1 MNGVRRSCL
10 AADLRSRIGEVSL
23 VGWVFEK
30 SSKGEELQ
38 ITLRDMSGLGKI
50 TVDRRQAGSDVRAKL
65 RDLSIGSAI
74 AIKGNLNRGRLDPTS
89 VSILSKADPLPI
101 DLRSIDTSSLDLM
114 KRRYLTVR
122 SPKMM
127 TILRVQSELFMT
139 IREFLRGKGFVEIQP
154 PIVGPV
160 TDPGIRG
167 ADQVTITWYHGV
179 PYKIMSSMI
188 LYKQM
193 AICSLE
199 KVYSFS
205 PNIRL
210 EPIRAVD
217 TRRHLSE
224 FWQVDV
230 EQAFATCEDVM
241 ELGEEMLVH
250 VMRKIRFRCREE
262 LGKLGRRLR
271 VPSVPF
277 KRVTHQEAVEMARS
291 MGYEMSRDG
300 EVPWDAEEALSMSFK
315 EPVWITGYPVAS
327 RGFYYIEDP
336 DDPSQLK
343 SMDLIYP
350 DGYGE
355 AISGGEREYRYERV
369 VRNLRAGGEDP
380 KKYGWYVEMLRYG
393 IPPSAG
399 FGIGV
404 ERLTRYA
411 CGLEAVWEATPFPK
425 VPGILSP

>member
-1 MNGVRRSCL
+1 MDRIQRTCL
-10 AADLRSRIGEVSL
+10 AADLGSRSGEVSL

-30 SSKGEELQ
+30 SSKERELR
-38 ITLRDMSGLGKI
+38 ITLRDMSGLGEI
-50 TVDRRQAGSDVRAKL
+50 TIDRRLVGSNVHEAL
-65 RDLSIGSAI
+65 QNVSIGSAI
-74 AIKGNLNRGRLDPTS
+74 AIKGNLREGVLAPTS

-101 DLRSIDTSSLDLM
+101 DLRSIDTSSLDLI
-114 KRRYLTVR
+114 KRRYLAIR
-122 SPKMM
+122 LPKMM
-127 TILRVQSELFMT
+127 TILRVQSELLMT

-154 PIVGPV
+154 PVVGPV
-160 TDPGIRG
+160 TDPGIRD
-167 ADQVTITWYHGV
+167 ANQVTLAWYHGI

-224 FWQVDV
+224 FWQVDI

-241 ELGEEMLVH
+241 ELGEDMLVR
-250 VMRKIRFRCREE
+250 VLRKIKLRCRKE
-262 LGKLGRRLR
+262 LRKLGRKLR

-277 KRVTHQEAVEMARS
+277 ERVTHREAVEMARS
-291 MGYEMSRDG
+291 MGYEMSYD
-300 EVPWDAEEALSMSFK
+300 EEIPWDAEEALSMSFK
-315 EPVWITGYPVAS
+315 EPVWITDYPVAS

-336 DDPSQLK
+336 DSGKLK

-369 VRNLRAGGEDP
+369 VRRMRAGGEDP
-380 KKYGWYVEMLRYG
+380 KEYGWYVRMLRYG

-404 ERLTRYA
+404 ERLTRYV
-411 CGLEAVWEATPFPK
+411 CGLRAVWEATPFPK